1 MASGPSRAWNHA
13 LHPTGRAIEAPQNNE
28 MKLPSC
34 DGNVCRT
41 LQLISVL
48 RRAGGQSR
56 ESSDRRRGAY
66 AMGPVEAACA
76 LYAATIASL
85 SVLAAP
91 LPPSIGLKKS
101 K

>member
-1 MASGPSRAWNHA
+1 
-13 LHPTGRAIEAPQNNE
+13 
-28 MKLPSC
+28 MKLTPN
-34 DGNVCRT
+34 GAILMLRRAAHLET
-41 LQLISVL
+41 L
-48 RRAGGQSR
+48 RRAGGQSL

-66 AMGPVEAACA
+66 AVGPVEAACA